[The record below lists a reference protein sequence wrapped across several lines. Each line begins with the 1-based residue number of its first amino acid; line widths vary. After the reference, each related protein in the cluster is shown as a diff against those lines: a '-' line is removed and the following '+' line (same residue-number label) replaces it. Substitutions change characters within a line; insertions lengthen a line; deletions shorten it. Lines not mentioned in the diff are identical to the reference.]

1 MTPPCAPAP
10 APAPALTPALAE
22 ALAEAGEDWRAHM
35 RLAARGPGD
44 LARYGALTP
53 AEADALAAV
62 SARYETLVAP
72 YYLSLLAPRGAPC
85 PIRPQ
90 AIPQGEEL
98 LHLPEERP
106 DPIGDKEHSPTPIL
120 VHRYRD
126 RALLFPTY
134 RCPMFC
140 RYCFRKD
147 TLNAE
152 AVQLHRDL
160 PPALSYLRAHP
171 EIEEVILSGG
181 DPLMLSDERLGG
193 LLGAL
198 KGAGVRRLRLHSRFV
213 VTLPYR
219 VTEALADALR
229 PHAPLTLVAHFNHAR
244 EVTPPARAAAARLAA
259 AGVRVLN
266 QSVLLRGVNDDVG
279 ALRDLSRAL
288 VEAGVQPYYL
298 HHPDLT
304 AGTQHLRVSLTRGLA
319 LTRALRGT
327 LSGHALPLYVLDIP
341 GGGGKV
347 AVDSAAVRQVD
358 GARWAL
364 RSPLTGREEPYV
376 DLAYDLD

>member
-1 MTPPCAPAP
+1 MT
-10 APAPALTPALAE
+10 LEE
-22 ALAEAGEDWRAHM
+22 ALEAAGGDWRAHM
-35 RLAARGPGD
+35 RLAARTPAD
-44 LARYGALTP
+44 LARYGVISPEEA
-53 AEADALAAV
+53 AEIEEV
-62 SARYETLVAP
+62 SARYETLVSP
-72 YYLSLLAPRGAPC
+72 YYLSLMAPRGRPC

-90 AIPQGEEL
+90 ATPSAEEL
-98 LHLPEERP
+98 RHLPEELL
-106 DPIGDKEHSPTPIL
+106 DPIGDKAHSPTPIL
-120 VHRYRD
+120 VHRYPD

-160 PPALSYLRAHP
+160 PPSLSYLRAHP

-181 DPLMLSDERLGG
+181 DPLMLSDARLGE

-219 VTEALADALR
+219 VTGELAEALR

-244 EVTPPARAAAARLAA
+244 EVTPAARAAIDLLRG

-266 QSVLLRGVNDDVG
+266 QSVLLRGVNDEVS

-288 VEAGVQPYYL
+288 VEAGAQPYYL

-304 AGTQHLRVSLTRGLA
+304 AGTQHLRVSLARGLE
-319 LTRALRGT
+319 LTRALRGA

-347 AVDSAAVRQVD
+347 AVDSGAVQHLE

-364 RSPLTGREEPYV
+364 RSPLTGQESPYL
-376 DLAYDLD
+376 DLAHEP